1 MSRQGCKYF
10 QERNQTHYETLLDY
24 SANWG
29 NVEDPDTWIKNSEL
43 CGDGR
48 YIFRDHPSL
57 FFAKYYWKYFPNMK
71 VIHLTVKKEF
81 DYFARLTFK
90 KLAHKIQSSSV
101 DYEFIMTKVNNKC
114 SKTNA
119 DILINWAHQYEWV
132 WLHELLTANT
142 FLSENGNIN
151 NYEHCDDI
159 KTYEIIQAESI
170 SYQSNV
176 LPTYL
181 SQIFDDYITVNI
193 DSLIDRAEN
202 FCNNIIL
209 IIIMHIW
216 IYRYAKYFIRKHI
229 RVWKRPIIIII
240 FFGIMIIHMLQ
251 FIEAVGVN
259 YKVVYSHIRALAPNI
274 AASDSFK

>member
-1 MSRQGCKYF
+1 MKLNTLKINESFPVLILYSSGTGGEFLTKTIAYNTSDMVKGRSF
-10 QERNQTHYETLLDY
+10 LNTERNQTHYETLLDY

-202 FCNNIIL
+202 FCNNIKEIL
-209 IIIMHIW
+209 PLFDTASASEQINEWIANNNLLIMN
-216 IYRYAKYFIRKHI
+216 
-229 RVWKRPIIIII
+229 
-240 FFGIMIIHMLQ
+240 GNLN
-251 FIEAVGVN
+251 G
-259 YKVVYSHIRALAPNI
+259 
-274 AASDSFK
+274 